1 MARHGQVLTK
11 KVGGRTLVTVVPSKS
26 EPLPAGTLAAIL
38 GSKQTQLG
46 KAGLQRLLEK
56 YG

>member
-26 EPLPAGTLAAIL
+26 EPLG
-38 GSKQTQLG
+38 
-46 KAGLQRLLEK
+46 
-56 YG
+56 